1 MGRLIR
7 SISNAHRHPVKRA
20 TYRGGKENSSANDGR
35 LRGCKPLAAALC
47 FRYIVFLSRHAIHE
61 ASMAFALTFPGQGSQ
76 FVGMGQA
83 LAEHSPAAKAVFDRV
98 DAALGEKLSD
108 LMWNGP
114 AETLTLTANTQPAL
128 MACGMAAMAALEEA
142 QGITVDQA
150 KFVAGHS
157 LGEYTALCASGAI
170 SLEDTARLLRIRG
183 NAMQSAVPAGKG
195 AMAALLGASFEQA
208 EAVVASGLEFGDCQ
222 IANDNA
228 PGQIVISGEKRAVE
242 AAAESAKGHGVKKA
256 VLLPVSAPFHCSLM
270 QPAADAMADAL
281 EDIDVNVPTVPVVNN
296 VQARPVTDPVQLR
309 TDLVTQV
316 TGRVRWRESM
326 QFMFDDGVDLFA
338 EPGCGKVL
346 SVMMRRALKEAKGL
360 PLDTPEALAEFAEL
374 VKG

>member
-1 MGRLIR
+1 M
-7 SISNAHRHPVKRA
+7 
-20 TYRGGKENSSANDGR
+20 T
-35 LRGCKPLAAALC
+35 
-47 FRYIVFLSRHAIHE
+47 F
-61 ASMAFALTFPGQGSQ
+61 AFTFPGQGSQ

-83 LAEHSPAAKAVFDRV
+83 LADSSPAAKAVFDRV

-114 AETLTLTANTQPAL
+114 EEALTLTANTQPAL

-142 QGITVDQA
+142 HGITVDHA

-170 SLEDTARLLRIRG
+170 SLEDTARQLRIRG

-208 EAVVASGLEFGDCQ
+208 EAVVASGLAFGDCQ

-281 EDIDVNVPTVPVVNN
+281 EEIDVNVPTVPVVNN

-326 QFMFDDGVDLFA
+326 QFMFDEGVDLFA